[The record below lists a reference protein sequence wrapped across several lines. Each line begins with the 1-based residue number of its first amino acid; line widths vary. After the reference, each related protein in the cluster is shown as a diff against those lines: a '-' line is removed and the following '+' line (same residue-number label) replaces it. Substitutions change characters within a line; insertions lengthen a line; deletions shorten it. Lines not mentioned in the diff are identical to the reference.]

1 MKKILLILLAVT
13 AFASC
18 NKAAAE
24 KPNNLIPEEQMVD
37 ILYDMAI
44 LEAIRTQ
51 KPLVLESYQVKPTE
65 YIYKK
70 YKIDSVQFAKS
81 NLYYASDLEK
91 YKKLYDKVADRLDKT
106 KAKLN
111 EELSKNGGIVP
122 TPEGGQIQ

>member
-18 NKAAAE
+18 NKVAAE